1 MRHFDFVGKSKI
13 SFRISLALVILSV
26 ILLLKPGLNWGV
38 DFTGGTL
45 LERGFER
52 PITAGEIREVLG
64 SVHLDGID
72 LVKSVIQPV
81 EGNRAALIRT
91 QILDNEQIQVID
103 EGLTEHFGEVD
114 VRRTEMVGPVV
125 GQELVKQALMALM
138 LAAVGMLVYL
148 SFRFEYRFAVVAV
161 LAVLH
166 DALLVLGIFA
176 LLAKEIN
183 SPFIASILTVVGY
196 SVNNT
201 IVIFDKIREN
211 MSFRKRESWAE
222 IANKSIN
229 ETLTRSINTSLT
241 TLLAV
246 LALFFFGGATIRD
259 FILALL
265 LGIVVGTYSSVFVAG
280 PLWVEWKN
288 RDDRRQAL
296 KTART

>member
-1 MRHFDFVGKSKI
+1 MDFVGKSKI
-13 SFRISLALVILSV
+13 SFGISLGLIVLSI
-26 ILLLKPGLNWGV
+26 ILLITPGLNWGV

-45 LERGFER
+45 MERGFER

-64 SVHLDGID
+64 AVQLADID

-81 EGNRAALIRT
+81 ENNRAALIRT
-91 QILDNEQIQVID
+91 QTLTSEQIQVID
-103 EGLTEHFGEVD
+103 DSLSKHFGEVQA
-114 VRRTEMVGPVV
+114 RRTEMVGPVV
-125 GQELVKQALMALM
+125 GQELVKQALMALL
-138 LAAVGMLVYL
+138 LAAIGMLIYL
-148 SFRFEYRFAVVAV
+148 SFRFEYRFATVAV

-166 DALLVLGIFA
+166 DTLIVLGIFA

-222 IANKSIN
+222 LANKSIN

-246 LALFFFGGATIRD
+246 LALFFFGGATIQD
-259 FILALL
+259 FVLALL

-280 PLWVEWKN
+280 PLWVVWKDW
-288 RDDRRQAL
+288 DDRRKAN
-296 KTART
+296 KTARA

>member
-1 MRHFDFVGKSKI
+1 MDFVGNSKI
-13 SFRISLALVILSV
+13 SFRISLVLVILSV
-26 ILLLKPGLNWGV
+26 VFLVKPGLNWGV

-45 LERGFER
+45 MERGFER
-52 PITAGEIREVLG
+52 PITAGEIRDVLG
-64 SVHLDGID
+64 RLPLDGID

-81 EGNRAALIRT
+81 ENNRAALIRT
-91 QILDNEQIQVID
+91 QILTNEQIQTID
-103 EGLTEHFGEVD
+103 AGLSEHFGEVD

-125 GQELVKQALMALM
+125 GQELVKQALMALL
-138 LAAVGMLVYL
+138 LAALGMLVYL
-148 SFRFEYRFAVVAV
+148 SFRFEYRFAAVAV

-166 DALLVLGIFA
+166 DAIIVLGLFA
-176 LLAKEIN
+176 LLSREIN

-211 MSFRKRESWAE
+211 IGFRKRESWAE

-246 LALFFFGGATIRD
+246 LALFFFGGATIQD
-259 FILALL
+259 FVLALL
-265 LGIVVGTYSSVFVAG
+265 LGIIVGTYSSLFVAG
-280 PLWVEWKN
+280 PLWVAWKN
-288 RDDRRQAL
+288 WDDKRRDV
-296 KTART
+296 KTARV

>member
-1 MRHFDFVGKSKI
+1 MDFVGNSKI
-13 SFRISLALVILSV
+13 SFRISLVLVILSV
-26 ILLLKPGLNWGV
+26 VFLVKPGLNWGV

-45 LERGFER
+45 MERGFER
-52 PITAGEIREVLG
+52 PITAGEIRDVLG
-64 SVHLDGID
+64 RLPLDGID

-81 EGNRAALIRT
+81 ENNRAALIRT
-91 QILDNEQIQVID
+91 QILTNEQIQTID
-103 EGLTEHFGEVD
+103 AGLSEHFGEID

-125 GQELVKQALMALM
+125 GQELVKQALMALL
-138 LAAVGMLVYL
+138 LAALGMLVYL
-148 SFRFEYRFAVVAV
+148 SFRFEYRFAAVAV

-166 DALLVLGIFA
+166 DAIIVLGLFA
-176 LLAKEIN
+176 LLSREIN

-211 MSFRKRESWAE
+211 IGFRKRESWAE

-246 LALFFFGGATIRD
+246 LALFFFGGATIQD
-259 FILALL
+259 FVLALL
-265 LGIVVGTYSSVFVAG
+265 LGIIVGTYSSLFVAG
-280 PLWVEWKN
+280 PLWVAWKN
-288 RDDRRQAL
+288 WDDKRRDV
-296 KTART
+296 KTARV

>member
-1 MRHFDFVGKSKI
+1 MDFVGKSKI
-13 SFRISLALVILSV
+13 SFRTSLGLIVLSI
-26 ILLLKPGLNWGV
+26 ILLITPGLNWGV

-45 LERGFER
+45 MERGFER

-64 SVHLDGID
+64 AVQLADID

-81 EGNRAALIRT
+81 ENNRAALIRT
-91 QILDNEQIQVID
+91 QTLTSEQIQVID
-103 EGLTEHFGEVD
+103 DSLSKHFGEVQA
-114 VRRTEMVGPVV
+114 RRTEMVGPVV
-125 GQELVKQALMALM
+125 GQELVKQALMALL
-138 LAAVGMLVYL
+138 LAAIGMLIYL
-148 SFRFEYRFAVVAV
+148 SFRFEYRFATVAV

-166 DALLVLGIFA
+166 DALIVLGIFA

-222 IANKSIN
+222 LANKSIN

-246 LALFFFGGATIRD
+246 LALFFFGGATIQD
-259 FILALL
+259 FVLALL

-280 PLWVEWKN
+280 PLWVVWKDW
-288 RDDRRQAL
+288 DDRRKAT
-296 KTART
+296 KTARA

>member
-1 MRHFDFVGKSKI
+1 MDFVGKSKI
-13 SFRISLALVILSV
+13 SFGISLGLVLLSI
-26 ILLLKPGLNWGV
+26 ILLITPGLNWGV

-45 LERGFER
+45 MERGFDR

-64 SVHLDGID
+64 AVDLGNTD

-81 EGNRAALIRT
+81 ENNRAALIRT
-91 QILDNEQIQVID
+91 QTLTSEQIQVID
-103 EGLTEHFGEVD
+103 ASLSNHFGEVQA
-114 VRRTEMVGPVV
+114 RRTEMVGPVV
-125 GQELVKQALMALM
+125 GQELVKQALMALL
-138 LAAVGMLVYL
+138 LAAIGMLIYL
-148 SFRFEYRFAVVAV
+148 SFRFEYRFAAVAV

-166 DALLVLGIFA
+166 DAIIVLGIFA

-211 MSFRKRESWAE
+211 MSFRKRESWGE
-222 IANKSIN
+222 LANKSIN

-246 LALFFFGGATIRD
+246 LALFFFGGATIQD
-259 FILALL
+259 FVLALL

-280 PLWVEWKN
+280 PLWVSWKN
-288 RDDRRQAL
+288 WDDRRKAT
-296 KTART
+296 KTARA

>member
-1 MRHFDFVGKSKI
+1 MDFVGNSKI
-13 SFRISLALVILSV
+13 SFRISLALVLLSMV
-26 ILLLKPGLNWGV
+26 FLIKPGLNWGV

-45 LERGFER
+45 MERGFEQ
-52 PITAGEIREVLG
+52 PITAGEIRDVLG
-64 SVHLDGID
+64 TLSLDGID

-81 EGNRAALIRT
+81 EDNRAALIRT
-91 QILDNEQIQVID
+91 QVLTNEQIQAID
-103 EGLTEHFGEVD
+103 SVLAQHFGEVD

-125 GQELVKQALMALM
+125 GQELVKQALMALL
-138 LAAVGMLVYL
+138 LAAIGMLVYL

-166 DALLVLGIFA
+166 DALIVLGFFA
-176 LLAKEIN
+176 LLSKEIN

-211 MSFRKRESWAE
+211 MGFRKRESWAE

-246 LALFFFGGATIRD
+246 LALFFFGGATIQD
-259 FILALL
+259 FVLALL
-265 LGIVVGTYSSVFVAG
+265 LGIIVGTYSSVFVAG
-280 PLWVEWKN
+280 PLWVAWKN
-288 RDDRRQAL
+288 WDDRRRDV
-296 KTART
+296 KTARA

>member
-1 MRHFDFVGKSKI
+1 MDFVGNSKI
-13 SFRISLALVILSV
+13 SFRISLALVLLSMV
-26 ILLLKPGLNWGV
+26 FLIKPGLNWGV

-45 LERGFER
+45 MERGFEQ
-52 PITAGEIREVLG
+52 PITAGEIRDVLG
-64 SVHLDGID
+64 TLSLDGID

-81 EGNRAALIRT
+81 EDNRAALIRT
-91 QILDNEQIQVID
+91 QVLTNEQIQAID
-103 EGLTEHFGEVD
+103 SVLAQHFGEVD

-125 GQELVKQALMALM
+125 GQELVKQALMALL
-138 LAAVGMLVYL
+138 LAAIGMLVYL
-148 SFRFEYRFAVVAV
+148 SFRFEYRFAAVAV

-166 DALLVLGIFA
+166 DALIVLGFFA
-176 LLAKEIN
+176 LLSKEIN

-211 MSFRKRESWAE
+211 MGFRKRESWAE

-246 LALFFFGGATIRD
+246 LALFFFGGATIQD
-259 FILALL
+259 FVLALL
-265 LGIVVGTYSSVFVAG
+265 LGIIVGTYSSVFVAG
-280 PLWVEWKN
+280 PLWVAWKN
-288 RDDRRQAL
+288 WDDRRRDV
-296 KTART
+296 KTARA

>member
-1 MRHFDFVGKSKI
+1 MDFVGKSKI
-13 SFRISLALVILSV
+13 SFGISLGL
-26 ILLLKPGLNWGV
+26 ILLSIILLITPGLNWGV

-45 LERGFER
+45 MERGFER
-52 PITAGEIREVLG
+52 PVTAGEIREVLG
-64 SVHLDGID
+64 AVQLADID

-81 EGNRAALIRT
+81 ENNRAALIRT
-91 QILDNEQIQVID
+91 QTLTSEQIQVID
-103 EGLTEHFGEVD
+103 DSLSKHFGEVQA
-114 VRRTEMVGPVV
+114 RRTEMVGPVV
-125 GQELVKQALMALM
+125 GQELVKQALMALL
-138 LAAVGMLVYL
+138 LAAIGMLIYL
-148 SFRFEYRFAVVAV
+148 SFRFEYRFATVAV

-166 DALLVLGIFA
+166 DALIVLGIFA

-222 IANKSIN
+222 LANKSIN

-246 LALFFFGGATIRD
+246 LALFFFGGATIQD
-259 FILALL
+259 FVLALL

-280 PLWVEWKN
+280 PLWVVWKDW
-288 RDDRRQAL
+288 DDRRKAT
-296 KTART
+296 KIARA

>member
-1 MRHFDFVGKSKI
+1 MDFVGNSKI
-13 SFRISLALVILSV
+13 SFRISLVLVILSV
-26 ILLLKPGLNWGV
+26 VFLVKPGLNWGV

-45 LERGFER
+45 MERGFER
-52 PITAGEIREVLG
+52 PITAGEIRDVLG
-64 SVHLDGID
+64 RLPLDGID

-81 EGNRAALIRT
+81 ENNRAALIRT
-91 QILDNEQIQVID
+91 QILTNEQIQTID
-103 EGLTEHFGEVD
+103 AGLSEHFGEVD

-125 GQELVKQALMALM
+125 GQELVKQALMALL
-138 LAAVGMLVYL
+138 LAALGMLVYL
-148 SFRFEYRFAVVAV
+148 SFRFEYRFAAVAV

-166 DALLVLGIFA
+166 DAIIVLGLFA
-176 LLAKEIN
+176 LLSREIN

-211 MSFRKRESWAE
+211 IGFRKRESWAE

-246 LALFFFGGATIRD
+246 LALFFFGGATIQD
-259 FILALL
+259 FVLALL
-265 LGIVVGTYSSVFVAG
+265 LGIIVGTYSSVFVAG
-280 PLWVEWKN
+280 PLWVAWKN
-288 RDDRRQAL
+288 WGDKRRDV
-296 KTART
+296 KTARV

>member
-1 MRHFDFVGKSKI
+1 MDFVGKSKI
-13 SFRISLALVILSV
+13 SFGISLGLIVLSI
-26 ILLLKPGLNWGV
+26 ILLITPGLNWGV

-45 LERGFER
+45 MERGFER

-64 SVHLDGID
+64 AVQLADID

-81 EGNRAALIRT
+81 ENNRAALIRT
-91 QILDNEQIQVID
+91 QTLTSEQIQVID
-103 EGLTEHFGEVD
+103 DSLSKHFGEVQA
-114 VRRTEMVGPVV
+114 RRTEMVGPVV
-125 GQELVKQALMALM
+125 GQELVKQALMALL
-138 LAAVGMLVYL
+138 LAAIGMLIYL
-148 SFRFEYRFAVVAV
+148 SFRFEYRFATVAV

-166 DALLVLGIFA
+166 DALIVLGIFA

-222 IANKSIN
+222 LANKSIN

-246 LALFFFGGATIRD
+246 LALFFFGGATIQD
-259 FILALL
+259 FVLALL

-280 PLWVEWKN
+280 PLWVVWKDW
-288 RDDRRQAL
+288 DDRRKAT
-296 KTART
+296 KTARA

>member
-1 MRHFDFVGKSKI
+1 MDFVGKSKI
-13 SFRISLALVILSV
+13 SFGISLGLIVLSI
-26 ILLLKPGLNWGV
+26 ILLITPGLNWGV

-45 LERGFER
+45 MERGFER

-64 SVHLDGID
+64 AVQLADID

-81 EGNRAALIRT
+81 ENNRAALIRT
-91 QILDNEQIQVID
+91 QTLTSEQIQVID
-103 EGLTEHFGEVD
+103 DSLSKHFGEVQA
-114 VRRTEMVGPVV
+114 RRTEMVGPVV
-125 GQELVKQALMALM
+125 GQELVKQALMALL
-138 LAAVGMLVYL
+138 LAAIGMLIYL
-148 SFRFEYRFAVVAV
+148 SFRFEYRFATVAV

-166 DALLVLGIFA
+166 DTLIVLGIFA

-222 IANKSIN
+222 LANKSIN

-246 LALFFFGGATIRD
+246 LALFFFGGATIQD
-259 FILALL
+259 FVLALL

-280 PLWVEWKN
+280 PLWVVWKDW
-288 RDDRRQAL
+288 DDRRKAT
-296 KTART
+296 KIARA

>member
-1 MRHFDFVGKSKI
+1 MDFVGKSKI
-13 SFRISLALVILSV
+13 SFGISLGLIVLSI
-26 ILLLKPGLNWGV
+26 ILLITPGLNWGV

-45 LERGFER
+45 MERGFER

-64 SVHLDGID
+64 AVQLADID

-81 EGNRAALIRT
+81 ENNRAALIRT
-91 QILDNEQIQVID
+91 QTLTSEQIQVID
-103 EGLTEHFGEVD
+103 DSLSKHFGEVQA
-114 VRRTEMVGPVV
+114 RRTEMVSPVV
-125 GQELVKQALMALM
+125 GQELVKQALMALL
-138 LAAVGMLVYL
+138 LAAIGMLIYL
-148 SFRFEYRFAVVAV
+148 SFRFEYRFATVAV

-166 DALLVLGIFA
+166 DTLIVLGIFA

-222 IANKSIN
+222 LANKSIN

-246 LALFFFGGATIRD
+246 LALFFFGGATIQD
-259 FILALL
+259 FVLALL

-280 PLWVEWKN
+280 PLWVVWKDW
-288 RDDRRQAL
+288 DDRRKAT
-296 KTART
+296 KIARA

>member
-1 MRHFDFVGKSKI
+1 MDFVGKSKI
-13 SFRISLALVILSV
+13 SFGISLGL
-26 ILLLKPGLNWGV
+26 ILLSIILLITPGLNWGV

-45 LERGFER
+45 MERGFER
-52 PITAGEIREVLG
+52 PVTAGEIREVLG
-64 SVHLDGID
+64 AVQLADID

-81 EGNRAALIRT
+81 ENNRAALIRT
-91 QILDNEQIQVID
+91 QTLTSEQIQVID
-103 EGLTEHFGEVD
+103 DSLSKHFGEVEA
-114 VRRTEMVGPVV
+114 RRTEMVGPVV
-125 GQELVKQALMALM
+125 GQELVKQALMALL
-138 LAAVGMLVYL
+138 LAAIGMLIYL
-148 SFRFEYRFAVVAV
+148 SFRFEYRFATVAV

-166 DALLVLGIFA
+166 DALIVLGIFA

-222 IANKSIN
+222 LANKSIN

-246 LALFFFGGATIRD
+246 LALFFFGGATIQD
-259 FILALL
+259 FVLALL

-280 PLWVEWKN
+280 PLWVVWKDW
-288 RDDRRQAL
+288 DDRRKAT
-296 KTART
+296 KIARA

>member
-1 MRHFDFVGKSKI
+1 MDFVGKSKI
-13 SFRISLALVILSV
+13 SFRTSLGLIVLSI
-26 ILLLKPGLNWGV
+26 ILLITPGLNWGV

-45 LERGFER
+45 MERGFER

-64 SVHLDGID
+64 AVQLADID

-81 EGNRAALIRT
+81 ENNRAALIRT
-91 QILDNEQIQVID
+91 QTLTSEQIQVID
-103 EGLTEHFGEVD
+103 DSLSKHFGEVQA
-114 VRRTEMVGPVV
+114 RRTEMVGPVV
-125 GQELVKQALMALM
+125 GQELVKQALMALL
-138 LAAVGMLVYL
+138 LAAIGMLIYL
-148 SFRFEYRFAVVAV
+148 SFRFEYRFATVAV

-166 DALLVLGIFA
+166 DALIVLGIFA

-222 IANKSIN
+222 LANKSIN

-246 LALFFFGGATIRD
+246 LALFFFGGATIQD
-259 FILALL
+259 FVLALL

-280 PLWVEWKN
+280 PLWVVWKDW
-288 RDDRRQAL
+288 DDRRKAT
-296 KTART
+296 KIARA

>member
-1 MRHFDFVGKSKI
+1 MDFVGKSKI
-13 SFRISLALVILSV
+13 SFRTSLGLIVLSI
-26 ILLLKPGLNWGV
+26 ILLITPGLNWGV

-45 LERGFER
+45 MERGFER

-64 SVHLDGID
+64 AVQLADID

-81 EGNRAALIRT
+81 ENNRAALIRT
-91 QILDNEQIQVID
+91 QTLTSEQIQVID
-103 EGLTEHFGEVD
+103 DSLSKHFGEVEA
-114 VRRTEMVGPVV
+114 RRTEMVGPVV
-125 GQELVKQALMALM
+125 GQELVKQALMALL
-138 LAAVGMLVYL
+138 LAAIGMLIYL
-148 SFRFEYRFAVVAV
+148 SFRFEYRFATVAV

-166 DALLVLGIFA
+166 DALIVLGIFA

-222 IANKSIN
+222 LANKSIN

-246 LALFFFGGATIRD
+246 LALFFFGGATIQD
-259 FILALL
+259 FVLALL

-280 PLWVEWKN
+280 PLWVVWKDW
-288 RDDRRQAL
+288 DDRRKAT
-296 KTART
+296 KIARA

>member
-1 MRHFDFVGKSKI
+1 MDFVGKSKI
-13 SFRISLALVILSV
+13 SFRTSLGLIVLSI
-26 ILLLKPGLNWGV
+26 ILLITPGLNWGV

-45 LERGFER
+45 MERGFER

-64 SVHLDGID
+64 AVQLADID

-81 EGNRAALIRT
+81 ENNRAALIRT
-91 QILDNEQIQVID
+91 QTLTSEQIQVID
-103 EGLTEHFGEVD
+103 DSLSKHFGEVQA
-114 VRRTEMVGPVV
+114 RRTEMVGPVV
-125 GQELVKQALMALM
+125 GQELVKQALMALL
-138 LAAVGMLVYL
+138 LAAIGMLIYL
-148 SFRFEYRFAVVAV
+148 SFRFEYRFATVAV

-166 DALLVLGIFA
+166 DALIVLGIFA

-183 SPFIASILTVVGY
+183 SPSIASILTVVGY

-222 IANKSIN
+222 LANKSIN

-246 LALFFFGGATIRD
+246 LALFFFGGATIQD
-259 FILALL
+259 FVLALL

-280 PLWVEWKN
+280 PLWVVWKDW
-288 RDDRRQAL
+288 DDRRKAT
-296 KTART
+296 KTARA

>member
-1 MRHFDFVGKSKI
+1 MDFVGKSKI
-13 SFRISLALVILSV
+13 SFGISLGLIVLSI
-26 ILLLKPGLNWGV
+26 ILLITPGLNWGV

-45 LERGFER
+45 MERGFER
-52 PITAGEIREVLG
+52 PVTAGEIREVLG
-64 SVHLDGID
+64 AVQLADID

-81 EGNRAALIRT
+81 ENNRAALIRT
-91 QILDNEQIQVID
+91 QTLTSEQIQVID
-103 EGLTEHFGEVD
+103 DSLSKHFGEVQA
-114 VRRTEMVGPVV
+114 RRTEMVGPVV
-125 GQELVKQALMALM
+125 GQELVKQALMALL
-138 LAAVGMLVYL
+138 LAAIGMLIYL
-148 SFRFEYRFAVVAV
+148 SFRFEYRFATVAV

-166 DALLVLGIFA
+166 DTLIVLGIFA

-222 IANKSIN
+222 LANKSIN

-246 LALFFFGGATIRD
+246 LALFFFGGATIQD
-259 FILALL
+259 FVLALL

-280 PLWVEWKN
+280 PLWVVWKDW
-288 RDDRRQAL
+288 DDRRKAT
-296 KTART
+296 KIARA

>member
-1 MRHFDFVGKSKI
+1 MDFVGNSKI
-13 SFRISLALVILSV
+13 SFRISLVLVILSV
-26 ILLLKPGLNWGV
+26 VFLVKPGLNWGV

-45 LERGFER
+45 MERGFER
-52 PITAGEIREVLG
+52 PITAGEIRDVLG
-64 SVHLDGID
+64 RLPLDGID

-81 EGNRAALIRT
+81 ENNRAALIRT
-91 QILDNEQIQVID
+91 QILTNEQIQTID
-103 EGLTEHFGEVD
+103 AGLSEHFGEVD

-125 GQELVKQALMALM
+125 GQELVKQALMALL
-138 LAAVGMLVYL
+138 LAALGMLVYL
-148 SFRFEYRFAVVAV
+148 SFRFEYRFAAVAV

-166 DALLVLGIFA
+166 DAIIVLGLFA
-176 LLAKEIN
+176 LLSREIN

-211 MSFRKRESWAE
+211 IGFRKRESWAE

-246 LALFFFGGATIRD
+246 LALFFFGGATIQD
-259 FILALL
+259 FVLALL
-265 LGIVVGTYSSVFVAG
+265 LGIIVGTYSSVFVAG
-280 PLWVEWKN
+280 PLWVAWKN
-288 RDDRRQAL
+288 WDDKRRDV
-296 KTART
+296 KTARV

>member
-1 MRHFDFVGKSKI
+1 MDFVGKSKI
-13 SFRISLALVILSV
+13 SFGISLGLIVLSI
-26 ILLLKPGLNWGV
+26 ILLITPGLNWGV

-45 LERGFER
+45 MERGFER

-64 SVHLDGID
+64 AVQLADID

-81 EGNRAALIRT
+81 ENNRAALIRT
-91 QILDNEQIQVID
+91 QTLTSEQIQVID
-103 EGLTEHFGEVD
+103 DSLSKHFGEVQA
-114 VRRTEMVGPVV
+114 RRTEMVGPVV
-125 GQELVKQALMALM
+125 GQELVKQALMALL
-138 LAAVGMLVYL
+138 LAAIGMLIYL
-148 SFRFEYRFAVVAV
+148 SFRFEYRFATVAV

-166 DALLVLGIFA
+166 DALIVLGIFA

-222 IANKSIN
+222 LANKSIN

-246 LALFFFGGATIRD
+246 LALFFFGGATIQD
-259 FILALL
+259 FVLALL

-280 PLWVEWKN
+280 S
-288 RDDRRQAL
+288 R
-296 KTART
+296 

>member
-1 MRHFDFVGKSKI
+1 MDFVGNSKI
-13 SFRISLALVILSV
+13 SFRISLVLVILSV
-26 ILLLKPGLNWGV
+26 VFLVKPGLNWGV

-45 LERGFER
+45 MERGFER
-52 PITAGEIREVLG
+52 PITAGEIRDVLG
-64 SVHLDGID
+64 RLPLDSID

-81 EGNRAALIRT
+81 ENNRAALIRT
-91 QILDNEQIQVID
+91 QILTNEQIQTID
-103 EGLTEHFGEVD
+103 AGLSEHFGEID

-125 GQELVKQALMALM
+125 GQELVKQALMALL
-138 LAAVGMLVYL
+138 LAALGMLVYL
-148 SFRFEYRFAVVAV
+148 SFRFEYRFAAVAV

-166 DALLVLGIFA
+166 DAIIVLGLFA
-176 LLAKEIN
+176 LLSREIN

-211 MSFRKRESWAE
+211 IGFRKRESWAE

-246 LALFFFGGATIRD
+246 LALFFFGGATIQD
-259 FILALL
+259 FVLALL
-265 LGIVVGTYSSVFVAG
+265 LGIIVGTYSSLFVAG
-280 PLWVEWKN
+280 PLWVAWKN
-288 RDDRRQAL
+288 WDDKRRDV
-296 KTART
+296 KTARV